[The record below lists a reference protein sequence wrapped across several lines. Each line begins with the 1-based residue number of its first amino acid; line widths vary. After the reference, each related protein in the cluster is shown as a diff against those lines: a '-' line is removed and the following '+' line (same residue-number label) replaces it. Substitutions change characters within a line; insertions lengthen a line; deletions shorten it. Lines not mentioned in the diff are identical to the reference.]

1 MMAFDFSH
9 YQRQWEGLSHSF
21 ETHDTASARVARH
34 LTEITD
40 FGSNPGN
47 LRMLVHVPAE
57 IAPGPALV
65 IALHG
70 CSQTAI
76 AYDQGAGWSALA
88 DKHGFFVLLPE
99 QQSANNPM
107 NCFSWFERTDMG
119 RDQGEPLS
127 IRQMVEKMIVD
138 HGIDRSRVFITGLSA
153 GGAMTAVMLATYP
166 EVFAGGAIIAG
177 LPYGTACNF
186 HEAFQSMLH
195 GTEREAKTWGDL
207 VRAASPHGG
216 PWPKLS
222 IWHGTE
228 DTTVKP
234 LNAGEIVK
242 QWSDLHGVN
251 HAAPL
256 HETVDNYPRRVW
268 YGPLGDA
275 ILEEYELTG
284 MDHGT
289 PVDTNHVEAAGD
301 AGPFFLDVGISS
313 TYHIARFWGLLE
325 KTPKKSATEPEMA
338 QPSAELIAEPVVEE
352 VFLVSEAA
360 PVVPELESMPVVELP
375 LLVPHALTPV
385 AFAAEPAGEAEFF
398 AEEEEE
404 IEDQNDED
412 RHSFFDLHGLL
423 NKALKAAGLIKP

>member
-1 MMAFDFSH
+1 
-9 YQRQWEGLSHSF
+9 
-21 ETHDTASARVARH
+21 
-34 LTEITD
+34 
-40 FGSNPGN
+40 
-47 LRMLVHVPAE
+47 
-57 IAPGPALV
+57 
-65 IALHG
+65 
-70 CSQTAI
+70 
-76 AYDQGAGWSALA
+76 
-88 DKHGFFVLLPE
+88 
-99 QQSANNPM
+99 
-107 NCFSWFERTDMG
+107 MG

-127 IRQMVEKMIVD
+127 IRQMVEKMILD

-186 HEAFQSMLH
+186 SEAFQSMLH

-222 IWHGTE
+222 IWHGTS
-228 DTTVKP
+228 DGTVKS

-242 QWSDLHGVN
+242 QWSDLHGVD

-256 HETVDNYPRRVW
+256 HDTVDNYPRRVW

-313 TYHIARFWGLLE
+313 TYHIARFWGLFE
-325 KTPKKSATEPEMA
+325 KAAQKSA
-338 QPSAELIAEPVVEE
+338 AEPDMVRPSVELVPEAVIEE

-360 PVVPELESMPVVELP
+360 PVVPELESMPVIELP
-375 LLVPHALTPV
+375 PPATPRPLPVPLTPV
-385 AFAAEPAGEAEFF
+385 ALAPEPVSEAEFF
-398 AEEEEE
+398 AEAEEE

-423 NKALKAAGLIKP
+423 NKALKAAGLIKS

>member
-177 LPYGTACNF
+177 LPYGTA
-186 HEAFQSMLH
+186 
-195 GTEREAKTWGDL
+195 
-207 VRAASPHGG
+207 
-216 PWPKLS
+216 
-222 IWHGTE
+222 
-228 DTTVKP
+228 
-234 LNAGEIVK
+234 
-242 QWSDLHGVN
+242 
-251 HAAPL
+251 
-256 HETVDNYPRRVW
+256 
-268 YGPLGDA
+268 
-275 ILEEYELTG
+275 
-284 MDHGT
+284 
-289 PVDTNHVEAAGD
+289 
-301 AGPFFLDVGISS
+301 
-313 TYHIARFWGLLE
+313 
-325 KTPKKSATEPEMA
+325 
-338 QPSAELIAEPVVEE
+338 
-352 VFLVSEAA
+352 
-360 PVVPELESMPVVELP
+360 
-375 LLVPHALTPV
+375 
-385 AFAAEPAGEAEFF
+385 
-398 AEEEEE
+398 
-404 IEDQNDED
+404 
-412 RHSFFDLHGLL
+412 
-423 NKALKAAGLIKP
+423 